1 MAIRAY
7 LRASTKKQNAERARQ
22 SLDEFVGTF
31 GKTIDYYYV
40 ENESGTI
47 LERSELN
54 RLIADSAKDDIL
66 LVEEIDRLS
75 RLTLDEYE
83 ILDRRLESKGINMVI
98 MGFSLS
104 HDPLKQEQGKPLDD
118 FTRVIMRMMTKA
130 MIYVQATN
138 ARKDYELRRQR
149 QRQGIELVQADPKAK
164 AEKYKGRQA
173 NTEQYKNIL
182 EFRKIG
188 KSYSEIEKLLGVT
201 RVTISRAIKWGDTQ
215 NKPVAE
221 PVKPKRTKKTPVL
234 PPIEPSDVAEVKT
247 DTTIAPKTKRTKKRP
262 TKQNS
267 DSVEKCDKTN
277 DMFK

>member
-22 SLDEFVGTF
+22 SLDEFVATF

-221 PVKPKRTKKTPVL
+221 PVKPKRTKT
-234 PPIEPSDVAEVKT
+234 DT
-247 DTTIAPKTKRTKKRP
+247 DTTVKTKAPKKRT

-277 DMFK
+277 DM

>member
-7 LRASTKKQNAERARQ
+7 LRASTKKQNADRARQ
-22 SLDEFVGTF
+22 SLDEFVAGF
-31 GKTIDYYYV
+31 GKTIDYYYT

-66 LVEEIDRLS
+66 LIEEIDRLS
-75 RLTLDEYE
+75 RLTFDEFE
-83 ILDRRLESKGINMVI
+83 ILDKRLESKGINLVI

-104 HDPLKQEQGKPLDD
+104 HDLLKQADNKPIDD
-118 FTRVIMRMMTKA
+118 FTRVMLRMMTKA

-138 ARKDYELRRQR
+138 ARKDYELRRVR
-149 QRQGIELVQADPKAK
+149 QRQGIDRVQSDPKAK
-164 AEKYKGRQA
+164 AEKYKGRQP
-173 NTEQYKNIL
+173 NTDQYQSIL

-215 NKPVAE
+215 NKTVAE
-221 PVKPKRTKKTPVL
+221 PVKTKRTKKTPVL
-234 PPIEPSDVAEVKT
+234 PPVEPSDVAEVKT
-247 DTTIAPKTKRTKKRP
+247 DTDTPVKTKATKKRT
-262 TKQNS
+262 TKQNR

>member
-201 RVTISRAIKWGDTQ
+201 RVTISRAIKWGTQ

-234 PPIEPSDVAEVKT
+234 PPVEPSDVAEVKNDT
-247 DTTIAPKTKRTKKRP
+247 DIPVKTKAPKKRT

-267 DSVEKCDKTN
+267 DSIEKCDKTN

>member
-1 MAIRAY
+1 
-7 LRASTKKQNAERARQ
+7 
-22 SLDEFVGTF
+22 
-31 GKTIDYYYV
+31 
-40 ENESGTI
+40 
-47 LERSELN
+47 
-54 RLIADSAKDDIL
+54 
-66 LVEEIDRLS
+66 
-75 RLTLDEYE
+75 
-83 ILDRRLESKGINMVI
+83 

-221 PVKPKRTKKTPVL
+221 PVKPKRTKKTP
-234 PPIEPSDVAEVKT
+234 
-247 DTTIAPKTKRTKKRP
+247 
-262 TKQNS
+262 
-267 DSVEKCDKTN
+267 DKA
-277 DMFK
+277 K